1 MGLDSIELVLAWE
14 KCFGISIPDA
24 EAESMRTTLDAIE
37 FIYKKVKSELPEDQ
51 GCLSMRAFLRLRK
64 AFEEQ
69 GVSRSAVRA
78 GAKVAKLLPGRCR
91 RDILNAVLKRAGFEP
106 LKRLQ
111 FDLRLTFMFMRVR
124 DLVVNAVIRHHETLR
139 LPGHGWSRSQVR
151 EVVRAVMDDQLDLR
165 KFSDDAEI
173 VKDLGVE

>member
-14 KCFGISIPDA
+14 ECFGISIPDA
-24 EAESMRTTLDAIE
+24 EAESMRTTLHAIE
-37 FIYKKVKSELPEDQ
+37 FIYKKVKSEFPEDH

-69 GVSRSAVRA
+69 GVSRSAVRK
-78 GAKVAKLLPGRCR
+78 GAKVAKLLPDRRR
-91 RDILNAVLKRAGFEP
+91 RDILNETLKRAGFGP
-106 LKRLQ
+106 LKRLP
-111 FDLRLTFMFMRVR
+111 FDLQRTFMFMRVR
-124 DLVVNAVIRHHETLR
+124 DLVIDAVIRHHETLR

-151 EVVRAVMDDQLDLR
+151 EVVRAVMDAHLALR